1 MRREGLLRREGNAR
15 GSHRFHRHHECAP
28 RLPLRLPLRP
38 MFVHKSLAAEL
49 GPAITP
55 FNAVDL
61 VVEKSKPRED
71 DDA

>member
-1 MRREGLLRREGNAR
+1 MR
-15 GSHRFHRHHECAP
+15 P
-28 RLPLRLPLRP
+28 RLLLRLPLRP